1 MKTKKQG
8 KKQLWRRFE
17 TGQCARAEQFCYW
30 SGEVHAWLWL
40 APKKKVKKE
49 DQRREEKKGNEMRR
63 EEGKE
68 HERKGQRLL
77 EQCEEGFK
85 NGSKN
90 KWSVSDSKNMIQDA
104 ESIAVDRSSHRN
116 RSNRRRQFDFQNSKS
131 NQRRAYEE
139 MFRAAKIAMSRFSA
153 CKHRETL

>member
-1 MKTKKQG
+1 M
-8 KKQLWRRFE
+8 
-17 TGQCARAEQFCYW
+17 
-30 SGEVHAWLWL
+30 
-40 APKKKVKKE
+40 KKE
-49 DQRREEKKGNEMRR
+49 DQRKEKKEGNEMRR
-63 EEGKE
+63 EEGRREQRKE
-68 HERKGQRLL
+68 QRLL

-90 KWSVSDSKNMIQDA
+90 KWSVSDSNNMIQDA

-139 MFRAAKIAMSRFSA
+139 IFRAAKIATFCMQ
-153 CKHRETL
+153 T